1 VVGYNNAPTTTSS
14 GSATGTAIS
23 TARSVQSRDPDP
35 VIELLLTDGESTAD
49 TLSNP
54 FTGPFKSND
63 GVRLSYPLPSLA
75 IVTSPQHSYTARPMS
90 IRFNDLSHG
99 FGGQPVLRHINL
111 EIATGEIVCILGPSG
126 SGKSTLLRIIAG
138 LESIQQGSLLV
149 DDIVVADAT
158 NNPPPE
164 KRDFGLV
171 FQDHILFPHQTV
183 AENVAFGLSDMPSKE
198 REHTVAL
205 QLANVGISSLGDRYP
220 HTLSGGQQQRVAL
233 ARALATDPTVLLL
246 DEPFASADAPLR
258 KSLRDD
264 ARRRLKAAS
273 TTTLMV
279 THDPAEA
286 MAMADRIAVLV
297 DGELVQFGTPEELW
311 QKPEHPFVAATVADL
326 QPLKGFIKGTHCLT
340 TFGQLPLRLLALQT
354 DFEDGTAIQI
364 GVRPSSLTISNGGS
378 CVVQDIRFLG
388 DRYTL
393 LVGADNQTLELSTT
407 FKPSV
412 GVGDAVNVNFAT
424 AQVVLL

>member
-1 VVGYNNAPTTTSS
+1 
-14 GSATGTAIS
+14 
-23 TARSVQSRDPDP
+23 
-35 VIELLLTDGESTAD
+35 
-49 TLSNP
+49 
-54 FTGPFKSND
+54 
-63 GVRLSYPLPSLA
+63 
-75 IVTSPQHSYTARPMS
+75 MS

-326 QPLKGFIKGTHCLT
+326 QPLKGLIKGTHCLT

-364 GVRPSSLTISNGGS
+364 GVRPSSLTVSNGGS

>member
-1 VVGYNNAPTTTSS
+1 
-14 GSATGTAIS
+14 
-23 TARSVQSRDPDP
+23 
-35 VIELLLTDGESTAD
+35 
-49 TLSNP
+49 
-54 FTGPFKSND
+54 
-63 GVRLSYPLPSLA
+63 
-75 IVTSPQHSYTARPMS
+75 MS

-149 DDIVVADAT
+149 DDTVVADAT

-171 FQDHILFPHQTV
+171 FQDHVLFPHQTV
-183 AENVAFGLSDMPSKE
+183 AENVAFGLSHMPSKE

-264 ARRRLKAAS
+264 ARRRLKAAN

-311 QKPEHPFVAATVADL
+311 QKPEHPFRSGYRRRPTT
-326 QPLKGFIKGTHCLT
+326 LK
-340 TFGQLPLRLLALQT
+340 RA
-354 DFEDGTAIQI
+354 
-364 GVRPSSLTISNGGS
+364 
-378 CVVQDIRFLG
+378 
-388 DRYTL
+388 Y
-393 LVGADNQTLELSTT
+393 
-407 FKPSV
+407 
-412 GVGDAVNVNFAT
+412 
-424 AQVVLL
+424 